1 MKNKLQLQDFTFFI
15 NILKDSNKWNIDDL
29 TKKLGKDIETIV
41 YMLNI
46 MSEVYS
52 VNGEN
57 FIDFEI
63 DSSENVIFFE
73 YSSTFKEL
81 NTITDF
87 ELFKIYNLLKS
98 NQNLNIQNINKKD
111 YKNFSKILDMYFDEK
126 SNIEFEDN
134 LSIHLLT
141 DINIEY
147 LKIGYDDPKTYSI
160 KPISISNNQDGN
172 VLEAIDL
179 IDNKVKTFLINRI
192 IEVNEL
198 NLISSSNK
206 EKINSIE
213 VKFKYKNENFSNKL
227 DKDNTFFKDGLCI
240 YTFRDF
246 NVALEFFF
254 EHFQEL
260 QIVSPNKLKIEFNKR
275 INNLVDM
282 INLWVLLNF
291 WLYYLSPWG

>member
-52 VNGEN
+52 INGEN

-63 DSSENVIFFE
+63 DSSENLIFFE

-111 YKNFSKILDMYFDEK
+111 YNNFLKILDMYFDEK

-282 INLWVLLNF
+282 INL
-291 WLYYLSPWG
+291 

>member
-160 KPISISNNQDGN
+160 KTISISNNQDGN

-282 INLWVLLNF
+282 INL
-291 WLYYLSPWG
+291 

>member
-29 TKKLGKDIETIV
+29 TKKLGKDIESIV

-63 DSSENVIFFE
+63 DSSENLIFFE

-111 YKNFSKILDMYFDEK
+111 YNNFLKILDMYFDEK

>member
-15 NILKDSNKWNIDDL
+15 NILKDSNKWKIDDL

-63 DSSENVIFFE
+63 DSSENLIFFE

-111 YKNFSKILDMYFDEK
+111 YNNFFKILDMYFDEK

-282 INLWVLLNF
+282 INL
-291 WLYYLSPWG
+291 

>member
-98 NQNLNIQNINKKD
+98 NQNLNIQNINKED
-111 YKNFSKILDMYFDEK
+111 YNNFLKILDMYFDEK

-147 LKIGYDDPKTYSI
+147 LKIGYNDPKTYSI

-282 INLWVLLNF
+282 INL
-291 WLYYLSPWG
+291 

>member
-15 NILKDSNKWNIDDL
+15 NILNDSNKWNIDDL

-147 LKIGYDDPKTYSI
+147 LKIGYDNPKTYSI

-282 INLWVLLNF
+282 INL
-291 WLYYLSPWG
+291 

>member
-15 NILKDSNKWNIDDL
+15 NILKDSNKWKIDDL

-98 NQNLNIQNINKKD
+98 NQNLNIQNINKRD
-111 YKNFSKILDMYFDEK
+111 YNNFFKILDMYFDEK

-282 INLWVLLNF
+282 INL
-291 WLYYLSPWG
+291 

>member
-111 YKNFSKILDMYFDEK
+111 YNNFLKILDMYFDEK

-227 DKDNTFFKDGLCI
+227 DKDDTFFKDGLCI

-275 INNLVDM
+275 IKNLVDM
-282 INLWVLLNF
+282 INL
-291 WLYYLSPWG
+291 

>member
-15 NILKDSNKWNIDDL
+15 NILKDSNKWKIDDL

-63 DSSENVIFFE
+63 DSSENLIFFE

-111 YKNFSKILDMYFDEK
+111 YNNFLKILDMYFDEK

-147 LKIGYDDPKTYSI
+147 LKIGYDYSKTYSI

-206 EKINSIE
+206 EKINSVE

-282 INLWVLLNF
+282 INL
-291 WLYYLSPWG
+291 

>member
-63 DSSENVIFFE
+63 DSSENIIFFE

-111 YKNFSKILDMYFDEK
+111 YNNFLKILDMYFDEK

-147 LKIGYDDPKTYSI
+147 LKIGYDYSKTYSI

-282 INLWVLLNF
+282 INL
-291 WLYYLSPWG
+291 

>member
-15 NILKDSNKWNIDDL
+15 NILKDSNKWKIDDL

-87 ELFKIYNLLKS
+87 ELFKIYNLLKN

-147 LKIGYDDPKTYSI
+147 LKIGYNDPKTYSI

-192 IEVNEL
+192 IEVNEF

-282 INLWVLLNF
+282 INL
-291 WLYYLSPWG
+291 

>member
-15 NILKDSNKWNIDDL
+15 NILKDSNKWKIDDL

-63 DSSENVIFFE
+63 DSHENVIFFE

-98 NQNLNIQNINKKD
+98 NQNLNIQNINKKE
-111 YKNFSKILDMYFDEK
+111 YNNFFKILDMYFDEK

-147 LKIGYDDPKTYSI
+147 LKIGYDYSKTYSI

-282 INLWVLLNF
+282 INL
-291 WLYYLSPWG
+291 

>member
-15 NILKDSNKWNIDDL
+15 NILKDSNKWKIDDL

-147 LKIGYDDPKTYSI
+147 LKIGYDYSKTYSI

-198 NLISSSNK
+198 NLVSSSNK

-282 INLWVLLNF
+282 INL
-291 WLYYLSPWG
+291 

>member
-15 NILKDSNKWNIDDL
+15 NILKDSNKWKIDDL

-63 DSSENVIFFE
+63 DSSENLIFFE

-179 IDNKVKTFLINRI
+179 IDNKVKTYLINRI

-282 INLWVLLNF
+282 INL
-291 WLYYLSPWG
+291 

>member
-15 NILKDSNKWNIDDL
+15 NILKDSNKWKIDDL

-63 DSSENVIFFE
+63 DSSENLIFFE

-147 LKIGYDDPKTYSI
+147 LKIGYDYPKTYSI

-213 VKFKYKNENFSNKL
+213 VKFKYKNENFSKKL

-260 QIVSPNKLKIEFNKR
+260 QIVSPNKLKLEFNKR

-282 INLWVLLNF
+282 INL
-291 WLYYLSPWG
+291 

>member
-15 NILKDSNKWNIDDL
+15 NILKDSNKWKIDDL

-57 FIDFEI
+57 FIDFEF
-63 DSSENVIFFE
+63 DSSKNLIFFE

-111 YKNFSKILDMYFDEK
+111 YNNFLKILDMYFDEK

-282 INLWVLLNF
+282 INL
-291 WLYYLSPWG
+291 

>member
-111 YKNFSKILDMYFDEK
+111 YNNFLKILDMYFDEK

-160 KPISISNNQDGN
+160 KPISVSNNQDGN
-172 VLEAIDL
+172 VIEAIDL

-282 INLWVLLNF
+282 INL
-291 WLYYLSPWG
+291 

>member
-73 YSSTFKEL
+73 YSSTFKEV

-111 YKNFSKILDMYFDEK
+111 YNNFFKILDMYFDEK

-282 INLWVLLNF
+282 INL
-291 WLYYLSPWG
+291 

>member
-111 YKNFSKILDMYFDEK
+111 YNNFLKILDMYFDEK

-147 LKIGYDDPKTYSI
+147 LKIGYDDTKTYSI
-160 KPISISNNQDGN
+160 KPMSISNNQDGN

-192 IEVNEL
+192 IEVKEF

-282 INLWVLLNF
+282 INL
-291 WLYYLSPWG
+291 

>member
-63 DSSENVIFFE
+63 DSSENLIFFE

-111 YKNFSKILDMYFDEK
+111 YNNFLKILDMYFDEK

-147 LKIGYDDPKTYSI
+147 LKIGYDYSKTYSI

-198 NLISSSNK
+198 NLISSNNK

-275 INNLVDM
+275 INNLVDI
-282 INLWVLLNF
+282 INL
-291 WLYYLSPWG
+291 

>member
-15 NILKDSNKWNIDDL
+15 NILKDSNKWKIDDL

-63 DSSENVIFFE
+63 DSSENLIFFE

-98 NQNLNIQNINKKD
+98 NQNLSIQNINKKD

-282 INLWVLLNF
+282 INL
-291 WLYYLSPWG
+291 

>member
-15 NILKDSNKWNIDDL
+15 NILKDSNKWKIDDL

-63 DSSENVIFFE
+63 DSSENLIFFE

-275 INNLVDM
+275 INHLVDM
-282 INLWVLLNF
+282 INL
-291 WLYYLSPWG
+291 

>member
-111 YKNFSKILDMYFDEK
+111 YNNFLKILDMYFDEK

-179 IDNKVKTFLINRI
+179 IDNKVKTFLIYRI

-282 INLWVLLNF
+282 INL
-291 WLYYLSPWG
+291 

>member
-63 DSSENVIFFE
+63 DSSENLIFFE

-98 NQNLNIQNINKKD
+98 NQSLNIQNINKKD
-111 YKNFSKILDMYFDEK
+111 YNNFLKILDMYFDEK

-282 INLWVLLNF
+282 INL
-291 WLYYLSPWG
+291 

>member
-15 NILKDSNKWNIDDL
+15 NILKDSNKWKIDDL

-63 DSSENVIFFE
+63 DSSENLIFFE

-98 NQNLNIQNINKKD
+98 NQNLNIQNINKED

-227 DKDNTFFKDGLCI
+227 DKDNTFFKDVLCI

-282 INLWVLLNF
+282 INL
-291 WLYYLSPWG
+291 

>member
-29 TKKLGKDIETIV
+29 TKMLGKDIETVV

-111 YKNFSKILDMYFDEK
+111 YNNFLKILDMYFDEK
-126 SNIEFEDN
+126 SNIEFEDS

-147 LKIGYDDPKTYSI
+147 LKIGYDYPKTYSI

-246 NVALEFFF
+246 NVALDFFF

-282 INLWVLLNF
+282 INL
-291 WLYYLSPWG
+291 

>member
-15 NILKDSNKWNIDDL
+15 NILKDSNKWKIDDL

-147 LKIGYDDPKTYSI
+147 LKIGYDYPKTYSI

-246 NVALEFFF
+246 NVALDFFF

-275 INNLVDM
+275 INHLVDM
-282 INLWVLLNF
+282 INL
-291 WLYYLSPWG
+291 

>member
-87 ELFKIYNLLKS
+87 ELFKIYNLLKN

-111 YKNFSKILDMYFDEK
+111 YNNFLKILDMYFDEK

-147 LKIGYDDPKTYSI
+147 LKIGYDYPKTYSI

-172 VLEAIDL
+172 VVEAIDL

-282 INLWVLLNF
+282 INL
-291 WLYYLSPWG
+291 

>member
-15 NILKDSNKWNIDDL
+15 NILKDSNKWKIDDL

-126 SNIEFEDN
+126 SNIEYEDN

-147 LKIGYDDPKTYSI
+147 LKIGYDYPKTYSI

-179 IDNKVKTFLINRI
+179 IDSKVKTFLINRI

-213 VKFKYKNENFSNKL
+213 VKFKYKNENFLYKL

-282 INLWVLLNF
+282 INL
-291 WLYYLSPWG
+291 

>member
-29 TKKLGKDIETIV
+29 TKMLGKDIETVV

-147 LKIGYDDPKTYSI
+147 LKIGYDDHKTYSI

-275 INNLVDM
+275 IKNLVDM
-282 INLWVLLNF
+282 INL
-291 WLYYLSPWG
+291 

>member
-111 YKNFSKILDMYFDEK
+111 YNNFLKILDMYFDEK

-134 LSIHLLT
+134 ISIHLLT

-198 NLISSSNK
+198 NLMSSSNK

-282 INLWVLLNF
+282 INL
-291 WLYYLSPWG
+291 

>member
-15 NILKDSNKWNIDDL
+15 NILKDSNKWKIDDL

-63 DSSENVIFFE
+63 DSSENLIFFE

-111 YKNFSKILDMYFDEK
+111 YNNFLKILDMYFDEK

-192 IEVNEL
+192 IEVNKL

-282 INLWVLLNF
+282 INL
-291 WLYYLSPWG
+291 

>member
-147 LKIGYDDPKTYSI
+147 LKIGYDYPKTYSI

-282 INLWVLLNF
+282 INL
-291 WLYYLSPWG
+291 

>member
-111 YKNFSKILDMYFDEK
+111 YNNFLKILDMYFDEK

-147 LKIGYDDPKTYSI
+147 LKIGYDYSKTYSI

-213 VKFKYKNENFSNKL
+213 VKFKYKNDNFSNKL

-282 INLWVLLNF
+282 INL
-291 WLYYLSPWG
+291 

>member
-15 NILKDSNKWNIDDL
+15 NILKDSNKWKIDDL

-57 FIDFEI
+57 FIDFEF
-63 DSSENVIFFE
+63 DSSENLIFFE

-147 LKIGYDDPKTYSI
+147 LKIGYDDPKSYSI

-282 INLWVLLNF
+282 INL
-291 WLYYLSPWG
+291 

>member
-1 MKNKLQLQDFTFFI
+1 MKNKLHLQDFTFFI
-15 NILKDSNKWNIDDL
+15 NILKDSNKWKIDDL

-63 DSSENVIFFE
+63 DSSENLIFFE

-172 VLEAIDL
+172 VIEAIDL

-282 INLWVLLNF
+282 INL
-291 WLYYLSPWG
+291 

>member
-1 MKNKLQLQDFTFFI
+1 
-15 NILKDSNKWNIDDL
+15 
-29 TKKLGKDIETIV
+29 
-41 YMLNI
+41 
-46 MSEVYS
+46 
-52 VNGEN
+52 
-57 FIDFEI
+57 
-63 DSSENVIFFE
+63 
-73 YSSTFKEL
+73 
-81 NTITDF
+81 
-87 ELFKIYNLLKS
+87 
-98 NQNLNIQNINKKD
+98 
-111 YKNFSKILDMYFDEK
+111 MYFDEK

-147 LKIGYDDPKTYSI
+147 LKIGYDYPKTYSI

-282 INLWVLLNF
+282 INL
-291 WLYYLSPWG
+291 

>member
-111 YKNFSKILDMYFDEK
+111 YNNFLKILDMYFDEK

-134 LSIHLLT
+134 ISIHLLT

-206 EKINSIE
+206 EKINSME

-282 INLWVLLNF
+282 VNL
-291 WLYYLSPWG
+291 